1 MPVTC
6 TRGWSERL
14 AIPITPRRT
23 PEGRSKKTKEERR
36 DLYRVPHD
44 RLVTDTFAE
53 WQDGGANPALP
64 DSALGQRFGGAE
76 TQGHVGQ
83 GAPIPPPAHILARR
97 QQYAL
102 LPLTD
107 GDASL
112 QGELTETIQ
121 EILVEADMVRTGD
134 YGSPRFENSPRS
146 ARMGGASVFS
156 AVGALEAKQVMQ
168 ELKSAREA
176 ERAEAAAKE
185 REDALRRAEEANAP
199 KAVEPP
205 KKKKGSGK
213 KSTSPKKQ
221 PRASS
226 PTKAAVAAGQMNGAG
241 PYMNG
246 SATTSVASSSIPARS
261 RTPSPKSQRSRTP
274 SPERPLVSVPSDA
287 RAWARCSRA
296 YG

>member
-134 YGSPRFENSPRS
+134 YGSPRFESSPRS

-156 AVGALEAKQVMQ
+156 AVGALEAGAFGHGSGDAAG
-168 ELKSAREA
+168 L
-176 ERAEAAAKE
+176 AAA
-185 REDALRRAEEANAP
+185 DG
-199 KAVEPP
+199 EPRP
-205 KKKKGSGK
+205 DDSDKNIYILYIWYCGLQSRFTHSGNRK
-213 KSTSPKKQ
+213 
-221 PRASS
+221 
-226 PTKAAVAAGQMNGAG
+226 
-241 PYMNG
+241 
-246 SATTSVASSSIPARS
+246 
-261 RTPSPKSQRSRTP
+261 
-274 SPERPLVSVPSDA
+274 
-287 RAWARCSRA
+287 
-296 YG
+296 

>member
-134 YGSPRFENSPRS
+134 YGSPRFESSPRS

-221 PRASS
+221 PRACVSR
-226 PTKAAVAAGQMNGAG
+226 PTESAA
-241 PYMNG
+241 
-246 SATTSVASSSIPARS
+246 ART
-261 RTPSPKSQRSRTP
+261 RR
-274 SPERPLVSVPSDA
+274 
-287 RAWARCSRA
+287 
-296 YG
+296 